1 MPQLD
6 AEFAERL
13 ASYLPEWQYERADQ
27 PQAAL
32 LYAAQQLLAD
42 TRSRMDRLPEKH
54 AVEFLRAFGLEAAPA
69 VPMAAY
75 ARFTAPRGAFV
86 PADSVFYLAGD
97 GTRLWKTLYDV
108 QAESL
113 TLQAQVLESS
123 TRARAV
129 ALPPPT
135 PENPARLFDFHT
147 APARCPALRL
157 AHPTAFA
164 SRGGVTLGL
173 TFAGAEEALL
183 AFLADAEAVDWMLDT
198 DGGSLPLDPPRRDG
212 AALVFCLPAAPGTAL
227 RAVLRPDVTP
237 PAVPGTAV
245 TVDSVRRQRPC
256 TCAVCEEEACTEGPF
271 LPFGRDLGL
280 WRCCYLACPDA
291 LALPGAQVTLRGSVA
306 FLIEE
311 EPLPGR
317 ENPPVYKAVMRQMPA
332 PPHAV
337 QEVTVPGTA
346 WEYWNGSLWLPLP
359 GTGEAAACFA
369 DDGTH
374 RPLAVTFPWP
384 ADAAPCTV
392 EGQKGYWLRWRI
404 TRTRDNGTLPR
415 RLHIPRVQD
424 LRFDAALRGAPVSV
438 ALCGGGEEPFVPRT
452 PGSTAPFF
460 APRGTDPDRWWL
472 RFDHAPWADSLSLF
486 LQLAGQ
492 GNGTTLSA
500 WEATAAGLRPLAL
513 EDETEGL
520 AHSGLLRLRGIAGQ
534 TAVRFGCPGWWLCLQ
549 DEGALAGQSV
559 LPRLTGVFP
568 GSVCLEAL
576 GTDDARTGDTALPL
590 HGGPVTG
597 TLLTDGFGGLPPE
610 SDGDLLRRARQRQHH
625 RERGVSP
632 LDVEQLLRD
641 NFRDVVRTRSKR
653 RGTELQVAVL
663 LRDLHQHNLAFGRRR
678 EAIARLLRQNTAL
691 PTLGLSLV
699 VRQPNFYPVQVTV
712 WLRCAPAADPQTQ
725 REAVRRALT
734 RFLHPVTGNF
744 RGDGWWFGDLPTPQ
758 ELRSYLQDRLP
769 DVQPVRLLLTARTP
783 RGLTVDCAAVQDPF
797 ALPVSDRHTVYVL
810 EKENV
815 L

>member
-1 MPQLD
+1 MPSFD
-6 AEFAERL
+6 AEFAARL
-13 ASYLPEWQYERADQ
+13 ASYLPQWQYERENQ

-32 LYAAQQLLAD
+32 LFAAQQLLAD
-42 TRSRMDRLPEKH
+42 TRRRMDRLPEKH

-75 ARFTAPRGAFV
+75 ARFTAPRGAFI

-113 TLQAQVLESS
+113 TLQAQVLESN
-123 TRARAV
+123 TRARTV

-135 PENPARLFDFHT
+135 PETPASLFDFRT
-147 APARCPALRL
+147 APVRCPVLRL

-164 SRGGVTLGL
+164 SRCGATLRL

-183 AFLADAEAVDWMLDT
+183 LLLADGKAVDWMLET
-198 DGGSLPLDPPRRDG
+198 DGGMLPLDPPRRDG
-212 AALVFCLPAAPGTAL
+212 AALELCLPAAAGAAL

-245 TVDSVRRQRPC
+245 TVDCVRRQRPY
-256 TCAVCEEEACTEGPF
+256 TCALCEEDACTEGAF

-291 LALPGAQVTLRGSVA
+291 LALPGAQITLRGSVA
-306 FLIEE
+306 FLQEQE
-311 EPLPGR
+311 LLPGS
-317 ENPPVYKAVMRQMPA
+317 EKPPVYKAVMRQMPA
-332 PPHAV
+332 PPPAV
-337 QEVTVPGTA
+337 QEVTVPCAA

-359 GTGEAAACFA
+359 GTAEATACFDDAGA
-369 DDGTH
+369 D
-374 RPLAVTFPWP
+374 RPLEISFPWP

-392 EGQKGYWLRWRI
+392 AGQKACWLRWRI
-404 TRTRDNGTLPR
+404 TRTRDTGTLPR
-415 RLHIPRVQD
+415 RLHIPRVEN
-424 LRFDAALRGAPVSV
+424 LRFDAALRGAPVTVSV
-438 ALCGGGEEPFVPRT
+438 CKGGDEPFVCRAQD
-452 PGSTAPFF
+452 STAPFF
-460 APRGTDPDRWWL
+460 APRGTAPDRWWL
-472 RFDHAPWADSLSLF
+472 RFDHAPCADSLSLF
-486 LQLAGQ
+486 LQLTGPAS
-492 GNGTTLSA
+492 GTTLSA
-500 WEATAAGLRPLAL
+500 WENTATGLRPLAL

-520 AHSGLLRLRGIAGQ
+520 AHSGLLRLQGIAGQ
-534 TAVRFGCPGWWLCLQ
+534 TTRRFGADGWWLCLQ
-549 DEGALAGQSV
+549 EEGNLTEQS
-559 LPRLTGVFP
+559 LFPRLTGLFP
-568 GSVCLEAL
+568 GSVCLEAV
-576 GTDDARTGDTALPL
+576 GTDNACTGETALPL
-590 HGGPVTG
+590 HGGPVAG

-610 SDGDLLRRARQRQHH
+610 SDAELLRRARQRQHH

-678 EAIARLLRQNTAL
+678 EAIARLLQQKTAL
-691 PTLGLSLV
+691 PTLGLSLT

-712 WLRCAPAADPQTQ
+712 WLRCAPGTDPQTQ

-734 RFLHPVTGNF
+734 RFLHPITGNF
-744 RGDGWWFGDLPTPQ
+744 RGDGWWFGDLPDRQ
-758 ELRSYLQDRLP
+758 VLRNYLQDRLP

-783 RGLTVDCAAVQDPF
+783 AGLTVDCAAVQDPF
-797 ALPVSDRHTVYVL
+797 ALPVSDRHTIYIL
-810 EKENV
+810 EKEGF